1 MCLLPLQS
9 LGSLAIGVS
18 FGYMSFAMF
27 VMALL
32 LMPIAAATFRVNEGE
47 GHFRWLHA
55 RIKEFSECG
64 EFHEC
69 VLPGELGTWRLVG
82 AELGAVGD

>member
-1 MCLLPLQS
+1 MSSCALCLSLLQS

-18 FGYMSFAMF
+18 FGYMSFSMF
-27 VMALL
+27 VIALL

-55 RIKEFSECG
+55 RIKEFSECST
-64 EFHEC
+64 FPC
-69 VLPGELGTWRLVG
+69 DPADRCLGIRWALY
-82 AELGAVGD
+82 